1 MKIPRPIVAYSL
13 TALAFSLVPCLAAKE
28 INHPNQYQVCMVLAK
43 KLPNEAFET
52 AITWRDLGGGDA
64 AEHCAAVALVGLGQY
79 VEAAGRLEALA
90 ERTKQDSSVKAG
102 LLAHAAQARLL
113 AGQAF
118 RAEVVLTAA
127 LKLTPGD
134 SALLVD
140 RAQARAERKNYR
152 GAIQDLDQA
161 IEREARRPDAYL
173 FRAEARRYLGQ
184 LELALADVEKVL
196 ALQPSH
202 AEALLERGILRRL
215 SDDDDGARKD
225 WLGVLR
231 VAPKSPA
238 ADAARAYLEQMDV
251 KPD

>member
-1 MKIPRPIVAYSL
+1 MKILRPIVAYSL
-13 TALAFSLVPCLAAKE
+13 TALAFSLVPRLAAKE

-52 AITWRDLGGGDA
+52 AITWR
-64 AEHCAAVALVGLGQY
+64 
-79 VEAAGRLEALA
+79 
-90 ERTKQDSSVKAG
+90 RTKQDSSVKAG

-173 FRAEARRYLGQ
+173 FRAEAHRYLGK

-202 AEALLERGILRRL
+202 AEALLERGNLRRL
-215 SDDDDGARKD
+215 SDDDDGARKEHYPHQ
-225 WLGVLR
+225 WEHEI
-231 VAPKSPA
+231 SPGGA
-238 ADAARAYLEQMDV
+238 
-251 KPD
+251 